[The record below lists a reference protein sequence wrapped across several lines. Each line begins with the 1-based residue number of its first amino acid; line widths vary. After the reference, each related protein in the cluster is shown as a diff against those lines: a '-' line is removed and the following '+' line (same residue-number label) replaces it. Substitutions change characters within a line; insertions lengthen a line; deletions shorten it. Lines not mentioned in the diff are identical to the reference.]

1 MKHDKP
7 RRGFTLITILFVIV
21 LLFIYVVSL
30 LSISRGIMNIS
41 SHERDYASSFS
52 GAEAGLTRAIYEI
65 NENNYWPGNATNPM
79 WGQGFLSWQPLSD
92 GITQY
97 EIKAYNNFSGT
108 EDRKADS
115 GDRVPVGSIQIV
127 STGRLAPNDSQS
139 TIKTFLKPNAKIPA
153 CLAGGPI
160 YIQGNLFSRGIMDI
174 YSLRTSPESNIS
186 SGNTVNYATTETT
199 GGELLVYGHITGSS
213 VTLAGP
219 ASPMTT
225 QNTSAP
231 VYAVPTPPVDIDY
244 NNCDINDPNAVL
256 SELLSSLTDLDGNA
270 PVKVGGA
277 YEVEASKISS
287 LPAGYYYIYRNNI
300 RIIKNTVPDPNNPYS
315 AWKLNNVKVYAVE
328 GHIMDVPGGIK
339 GEGLISATGI
349 RNKPIYDPNNP
360 GTFDPNNPACY
371 EPNMPASITMSG
383 LKKFDYASYPVER
396 LIIYADGDIN
406 IKGASQVM
414 DDSGLYND
422 YAKPNFENWENLLY
436 KTIKQRYSTAAE
448 IYEPVS
454 LENFIRDVNVENI
467 LLGPPAPASGIGTP
481 VINQMKKYL
490 VKGESDYSPVLA
502 AKNCKAIVTDSNL
515 GTNPVN
521 RFSKTALQDILYSIA
536 RDYPYVYGIIYSRGK
551 LEIKGYVHI
560 IGSIIENPSNTA
572 DPNSIIRTEDRKT
585 VIITPCVN
593 TCLSLSNTILKDPKF
608 VPASY
613 ANETSGGTSMTAPTP
628 TVTPTPKPTATP
640 YSGGGGGGGG
650 GCFTADTMV
659 LTDKGEKKI
668 KDIKAGDYVIS
679 TCGGEKFVKTRVDRL
694 LVHEDNTDYYYIIKT
709 AHSSVEVTDVHPF
722 YTGNGEYK
730 QVKDLQEGD
739 YIYTSAGNKIVKELL
754 LSKELVKLDHSITVY
769 NLSLDKYSNHNYFA
783 GKYLVYNGTSDWPYS
798 ADGNTLIKTDKGEK
812 KIKDIKPGDY
822 VISYKDDKFVKARV
836 KVLMTQSDR
845 INHYYRIKTSHST
858 VKGTAMYQIYTGN
871 NGYRAIKDLKKGDY
885 IYCAVNNNLVKEKIL
900 SKEVV
905 KTDKLIHAY
914 SIELDDNSNHCYF
927 ANNCLVHNT
936 YALQEKI

>member
-1 MKHDKP
+1 
-7 RRGFTLITILFVIV
+7 
-21 LLFIYVVSL
+21 
-30 LSISRGIMNIS
+30 
-41 SHERDYASSFS
+41 
-52 GAEAGLTRAIYEI
+52 
-65 NENNYWPGNATNPM
+65 
-79 WGQGFLSWQPLSD
+79 
-92 GITQY
+92 
-97 EIKAYNNFSGT
+97 
-108 EDRKADS
+108 
-115 GDRVPVGSIQIV
+115 
-127 STGRLAPNDSQS
+127 
-139 TIKTFLKPNAKIPA
+139 
-153 CLAGGPI
+153 
-160 YIQGNLFSRGIMDI
+160 
-174 YSLRTSPESNIS
+174 
-186 SGNTVNYATTETT
+186 
-199 GGELLVYGHITGSS
+199 
-213 VTLAGP
+213 
-219 ASPMTT
+219 
-225 QNTSAP
+225 
-231 VYAVPTPPVDIDY
+231 
-244 NNCDINDPNAVL
+244 
-256 SELLSSLTDLDGNA
+256 
-270 PVKVGGA
+270 
-277 YEVEASKISS
+277 
-287 LPAGYYYIYRNNI
+287 
-300 RIIKNTVPDPNNPYS
+300 
-315 AWKLNNVKVYAVE
+315 
-328 GHIMDVPGGIK
+328 
-339 GEGLISATGI
+339 
-349 RNKPIYDPNNP
+349 
-360 GTFDPNNPACY
+360 
-371 EPNMPASITMSG
+371 
-383 LKKFDYASYPVER
+383 
-396 LIIYADGDIN
+396 
-406 IKGASQVM
+406 
-414 DDSGLYND
+414 
-422 YAKPNFENWENLLY
+422 
-436 KTIKQRYSTAAE
+436 
-448 IYEPVS
+448 
-454 LENFIRDVNVENI
+454 
-467 LLGPPAPASGIGTP
+467 

-521 RFSKTALQDILYSIA
+521 RFSKTALSDILYSIA

-560 IGSIIENPSNTA
+560 IGSVIENPSNTA
-572 DPNSIIRTEDRKT
+572 DPNAMIRTEDRKT

-640 YSGGGGGGGG
+640 YTGGGGGGG

-659 LTDKGEKKI
+659 LTDKGERKI

-679 TCGGEKFVKTRVDRL
+679 TCGGEKLVKTRVDRL
-694 LVHEDNTDYYYIIKT
+694 LVHKDNTDYYYIIKT

-739 YIYTSAGNKIVKELL
+739 YIYTSAGNKIVKEPV
-754 LSKELVKLDHSITVY
+754 LSKELVKLDHYITVY

-845 INHYYRIKTSHST
+845 INRYYRIKTSHST

-871 NGYRAIKDLKKGDY
+871 NGYRAIKDLIEGDY
-885 IYCAVNNNLVKEKIL
+885 IYCSVNNNLVKEKIL

-914 SIELDDNSNHCYF
+914 SIELDDKSNHCYF